1 MTFDNGKSII
11 SLRIKLFAV
20 NVIFIAYIILTYFA
34 ELIRYPVLGLSDR
47 EWTMILAPIYLFLV
61 FLPVILNYQ
70 YIRFS
75 DDGDFIVFRYF
86 TSGIFGGRK
95 NSVEINKATFTGY
108 KIEKSYLGLRQ
119 NLILYQKFKEGV
131 AQYPPIYISIL
142 TKKEK
147 SKIFR
152 SLDSCVPRV

>member
-20 NVIFIAYIILTYFA
+20 NVVFIAYIILTYFA
-34 ELIRYPVLGLSDR
+34 EIIKYPIIGLSDR
-47 EWTMILAPIYLFLV
+47 EWTMILAPIYLLLV
-61 FLPVILNYQ
+61 FIPVILNYQ

-108 KIEKSYLGLRQ
+108 KVEKGYFGLNQSLVLFQR
-119 NLILYQKFKEGV
+119 FKEGV
-131 AQYPPIYISIL
+131 AQYPHIYISIL

-147 SKIFR
+147 AKIFR
-152 SLDSCVPRV
+152 ALDACIPRV

>member
-20 NVIFIAYIILTYFA
+20 NVIFIAYIIMTYFA
-34 ELIRYPVLGLSDR
+34 EIIKYPIFGLSDR
-47 EWTMILAPIYLFLV
+47 EWTMILAPIYLLLV

-75 DDGDFIVFRYF
+75 DDGDFIIFRYF

-108 KIEKSYLGLRQ
+108 KIEKSYLGLNQ

-147 SKIFR
+147 AKIFR
-152 SLDSCVPRV
+152 SLDSCVPRP